1 MLGMDQ
7 RIAAL
12 TDKELESYHANA
24 VRVAQSGASR
34 QREEAE
40 RLLPVLGAAMEER
53 RLARVAAQAQARR
66 ENTERRAL
74 ARKAARE
81 EGQ

>member
-53 RLARVAAQAQARR
+53 RL